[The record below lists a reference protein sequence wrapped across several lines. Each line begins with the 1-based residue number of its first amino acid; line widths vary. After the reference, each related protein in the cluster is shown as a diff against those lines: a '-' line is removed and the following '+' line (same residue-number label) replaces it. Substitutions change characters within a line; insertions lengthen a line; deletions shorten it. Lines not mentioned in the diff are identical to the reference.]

1 MQTAN
6 RNTNMQEQPE
16 NLDSYKDQY
25 TEKKLW
31 RKIARFAQRMGIK
44 TVYTTLLMFFA
55 YKRKETPRWAKNI
68 VLGALGYLISPID
81 LLPDL
86 TPIIGYTDDLGVLG
100 FGLVTIAAFINEDVK
115 KSARAQLAKWF
126 PNYNEKDLVE
136 VEDRI

>member
-1 MQTAN
+1 
-6 RNTNMQEQPE
+6 MQEQPE

-55 YKRKETPRWAKNI
+55 YKRKETPRWAKSI
-68 VLGALGYLISPID
+68 VVGALGYLISPID

-115 KSARAQLAKWF
+115 KSARTQLAKWF

>member
-6 RNTNMQEQPE
+6 RFINMQEQPE
-16 NLDSYKDQY
+16 NLDPYKDQY
-25 TEKKLW
+25 TEKRLW
-31 RKIARFAQRMGIK
+31 RKITRFASRLGVK

-115 KSARAQLAKWF
+115 KNARVQLSKWF
-126 PNYNEKDLVE
+126 PNYNEKDLAE
-136 VEDRI
+136 VEERI

>member
-1 MQTAN
+1 
-6 RNTNMQEQPE
+6 MQEQPE
-16 NLDSYKDQY
+16 NLDPYKDQY
-25 TEKKLW
+25 TEKRLW
-31 RKIARFAQRMGIK
+31 RKITRFASRLGVK

-115 KSARAQLAKWF
+115 KNARVQLSKWF
-126 PNYNEKDLVE
+126 PNYNEKDLAE
-136 VEDRI
+136 VEERI

>member
-1 MQTAN
+1 
-6 RNTNMQEQPE
+6 MQEQPE
-16 NLDSYKDQY
+16 NLDSYKEQY

-31 RKIARFAQRMGIK
+31 SKIARFAQRMGIK

-55 YKRKETPRWAKNI
+55 YKRKETPRWAKSI
-68 VLGALGYLISPID
+68 VVGALGYLISPID